1 MRCWHAGYADS
12 IALSTSSAFSIS
24 DGLLRMAHRLI
35 IELPEA
41 ELREIRHTL
50 DTLLTRTDQLLDM
63 VEDDLSLNLDD
74 LNIDPGKP

>member
-1 MRCWHAGYADS
+1 
-12 IALSTSSAFSIS
+12 
-24 DGLLRMAHRLI
+24 MAHRLI